1 MSDLQQIKKRIYDE
15 EKIEF
20 ILEELDCWGIHDEQ
34 NGRLIVAGLPEGDN
48 ERSVQIKN
56 NENLNAAI
64 RSKGISGDIFN
75 IVSFVKYEA
84 SSEQEMKQFL
94 TKSKYWIC
102 NKLGYFEYIDEFYKV
117 TSNNDIKPEY
127 NHWLK
132 KIHNKTTNQLETN
145 IERPIKI
152 LDYFGTIPYQR
163 WVEKGLSITTQKYF
177 QIGIDVDSE
186 RITFPVFNKFGKLIG
201 VKGRYCG
208 NNKIKQD
215 KYKYLYIIP
224 CNKSIEFFNLNRAL
238 PYIKEKKEVIVVEG
252 AKTVMYLYQW
262 GFKNAISIE
271 GDVLTEAQVRILK
284 SLGLDIKIMFVWDK
298 DKSIKFIKEQSEKLQ
313 GRLKYS
319 IFDKNNLLKEK
330 DSPTDQGK
338 KVWNKLYNENKYKL
352 K

>member
-1 MSDLQQIKKRIYDE
+1 LSDLQEIKKRIFDE
-15 EKIEF
+15 EKVEL
-20 ILEELDCWGIHDEQ
+20 ILDELDCWGIHDEQ
-34 NGRLIVAGLPEGDN
+34 NGNLIVAGLPEGDN

-56 NENLNAAI
+56 NETLGSAI

-75 IVSFVKYEA
+75 IVSYIIYSA
-84 SSEQEMKQFL
+84 SSEAEMKLFL

-117 TSNNDIKPEY
+117 TSNTDIKPEY
-127 NHWLK
+127 NRWLK
-132 KIHNKTTNQLETN
+132 KIHNGNTRLETN

-152 LDYFGTIPYQR
+152 LDYFGTIPYYD
-163 WVEKGLSITTQKYF
+163 WVEKGLSVKTQKYF
-177 QIGIDVDSE
+177 QIGIDVDDE
-186 RITFPVFNKFGKLIG
+186 RITFPVFNTDGKLIG

-208 NNKIKQD
+208 KSKIKQD
-215 KYKYLYIIP
+215 KYKYLYVIP

-271 GDVLTEAQVRILK
+271 GDILTDAQVKILK
-284 SLGLDIKIMFVWDK
+284 KLGLDTKIIFVWDK
-298 DKSIKFIKEQSEKLQ
+298 DKPIDFIKQQSERLQ

-330 DSPTDQGK
+330 DSPTDKGEEI
-338 KVWNKLYNENKYKL
+338 WNKLYKENKYKL